1 MTRPAPRRHLQWP
14 AERFYWAV
22 LDASVLPARARSGS
36 GRSAQRLGY
45 LFENVV
51 PGVPIEEVHSVYR
64 RLKGRQR
71 RFVACGVPGTVL
83 EGVDPDTVTLRPR
96 SLPSFIQE
104 DLDPA
109 CLNVLT
115 GPYVPGAVR
124 RLRRRWRAHVG
135 VMLVV
140 GVAALLV
147 GAERRV
153 QAVQKQHDDVIAART
168 LVLEQVLGPRTRA
181 TGSSQPP
188 ELRLTAELRRLEQT
202 RNPDVAIAQVAS
214 GSSILSELL
223 SRWPGDVHAR
233 TESIVVAPT
242 SITVRASVDTMAEAQ
257 RFADAFVGLRGW
269 RLRQPRSES
278 RRGHVDVTL
287 RFERDGLEVTP

>member
-22 LDASVLPARARSGS
+22 LDASVLPTRARWGN
-36 GRSAQRLGY
+36 GRSAMRLGY

-51 PGVPIEEVHSVYR
+51 PGVPIEDVHSVYR
-64 RLKGRQR
+64 RLKGRQG
-71 RFVACGVPGTVL
+71 RFVACGVPFTVL
-83 EGVDPDTVTLRPR
+83 EGVDPDAVTLRPR

-109 CLNVLT
+109 RLNVLT
-115 GPYVPGAVR
+115 GPYLPGAVR
-124 RLRRRWRAHVG
+124 RLRRRWLAHIG

-140 GVAALLV
+140 CVGALLV

-153 QAVQKQHDDVIAART
+153 GAVGKQHDDVIAART
-168 LVLEQVLGPRTRA
+168 LVLEQVLGPQTRT

-202 RNPDVAIAQVAS
+202 RNPDVAIAQLAN
-214 GSSILSELL
+214 GSSILNELL

-233 TESIVVAPT
+233 TESIVVAPA
-242 SITVRASVDTMAEAQ
+242 SITVRATVDTMADAQ
-257 RFADAFVGLRGW
+257 RFADAFVGLRDW

>member
-1 MTRPAPRRHLQWP
+1 MTRPTPRRLQWP

-22 LDASVLPARARSGS
+22 LDASVLPARARSGA
-36 GRSAQRLGY
+36 GRSAKRLGY

-51 PGVPIEEVHSVYR
+51 PGVPIEDVHSVYR

-71 RFVACGVPGTVL
+71 RFVACGVPCTVL
-83 EGVDPDTVTLRPR
+83 EGVDPDAVTLRPR
-96 SLPSFIQE
+96 SLPSFIPE

-115 GPYVPGAVR
+115 GPYLPGAVR

-140 GVAALLV
+140 CVGALLV

-153 QAVQKQHDDVIAART
+153 QAVQKQHDDVIAARA
-168 LVLEQVLGPRTRA
+168 LVLQQVLGPQAPA

-202 RNPDVAIAQVAS
+202 RNPGVAIAQAAN

-242 SITVRASVDTMAEAQ
+242 SITVRATVDTMADAQ

-287 RFERDGLEVTP
+287 RFEREGPEVTP